1 MRKTFKSAT
10 LILASLATVFFIQ
23 SCDKNEHA
31 STSPVII
38 FDEPADS
45 TVIEAG
51 SALHIEGEASDND
64 ALHEGRFQII
74 TDANVT
80 LWDTAV
86 TVHGLKE
93 YHFHMHRHQTVS
105 DTTHATL
112 RATFSDHDELVTTK
126 EVTLTFLP

>member
-10 LILASLATVFFIQ
+10 LIVASLATVFFIQ

-31 STSPVII
+31 NTSPVITL
-38 FDEPADS
+38 DEPADN

-51 SALHIEGEASDND
+51 NALHIEGEATDND

-93 YHFHMHRHQTVS
+93 YHFHMHRHETVS
-105 DTTHATL
+105 DTTRATL
-112 RATFSDHDELVTTK
+112 RATFSDHDEQVTTK
-126 EVTLTFLP
+126 EVTVTFLP